1 MQTNGILYNNIVETV
16 GRTPLV
22 RLNRVTRGIDATIA
36 IKCEFFNP
44 LGSVKDRIGM
54 SMIEAA
60 EKEGIIKPDTV
71 IVEPTSGNTGIALA
85 FVCAAKGYKL
95 TLTMPETMSL
105 ERRTLLAML
114 GAQLVLTPGSEGMKG
129 AIARAEELLKTTPN
143 AWMPQQFNNPANP
156 AIHQQ
161 TTAEEIWAD
170 TDGKVDILVS
180 AVGTGG
186 TITGVAEV
194 IKKRKPEFKAIAVEP
209 KDSPVIQQTLKGQ
222 PVKPGPHKIQ
232 GTGAGFVPNNLH
244 LKIVDEVVSVSN
256 EDAFIMARRLAKEEG
271 ILAGISSGA
280 NVHAAIEI
288 AKRPENKGKLIV
300 TVACSTGERYLSTA
314 LADEARAEVGG

>member
-22 RLNRVTRGIDATIA
+22 KLNRVTRGIDATIA
-36 IKCEFFNP
+36 LKCEFFNP

-54 SMIEAA
+54 SMIAAA
-60 EKEGIIKPDTV
+60 EKDGIIKSDTV

-95 TLTMPETMSL
+95 ILTMPETMSI

-156 AIHQQ
+156 AIHQE

-170 TDGKVDILVS
+170 TDGKVDILVA

-209 KDSPVIQQTLKGQ
+209 KDSPVIMQTLKGQ
-222 PVKPGPHKIQ
+222 PLKPGPHKIQ

-244 LKIVDEVVSVSN
+244 LKIVDEVISVSN

-280 NVHAAIEI
+280 NVHAAIEV

>member
-22 RLNRVTRGIDATIA
+22 KLNRVTRGIDATIA
-36 IKCEFFNP
+36 LKCEFFNP

-54 SMIEAA
+54 SMIAAA
-60 EKEGIIKPDTV
+60 EKDGIIKSDTV

-95 TLTMPETMSL
+95 ILTMPETMSV

-156 AIHQQ
+156 AIHQE

-170 TDGKVDILVS
+170 TDGKVDILVA

-209 KDSPVIQQTLKGQ
+209 KDSPVIMQTMKGQ
-222 PVKPGPHKIQ
+222 PLKPGPHKIQ

-244 LKIVDEVVSVSN
+244 LKIVDEVISVSN

-280 NVHAAIEI
+280 NVHAAIEV

>member
-1 MQTNGILYNNIVETV
+1 
-16 GRTPLV
+16 
-22 RLNRVTRGIDATIA
+22 
-36 IKCEFFNP
+36 
-44 LGSVKDRIGM
+44 VKDRIGM
-54 SMIEAA
+54 SMIAAA
-60 EKEGIIKPDTV
+60 EKDGIIKSDTV

-95 TLTMPETMSL
+95 ILTMPETMSI

-156 AIHQQ
+156 AIHQE

-170 TDGKVDILVS
+170 TDGKVDILVA

-209 KDSPVIQQTLKGQ
+209 KDSPVIMQTLKGQ
-222 PVKPGPHKIQ
+222 PLKPGPHKIQ

-244 LKIVDEVVSVSN
+244 LKIVDEVISVSN

-280 NVHAAIEI
+280 NVHAAIEV